1 MGTVPQ
7 SHEKRM
13 RQTNRPHVACD
24 RRTVPMSHRR
34 TVPKP
39 HPFFLQNMT
48 FSVISDGSP
57 VTL

>member
-13 RQTNRPHVACD
+13 RQTNRPHVAQSVCD
-24 RRTVPMSHRR
+24 RR